1 MMNYDVILDMAFELG
16 YRLAMSGAETYRVE
30 ESISRVLSAYGIRSE
45 VFSIP
50 NLLIVTIETVG
61 HHPMTR
67 TRRIGHHGND
77 LDSVERFSN
86 LSRRICSEVPE
97 PEVAMTWLK
106 ETAQSRIKYKL
117 PIKLVGGLI
126 GGAGYAL
133 FFGGSWTDSFCAG
146 ICGLLVGL
154 CTYYMDKHKVN
165 QFFSTI
171 FSAFVMA
178 FAAHGLS
185 AIGLSERTDSV
196 IIGTLMILVPGLL
209 FTNALRDIIFGD
221 TNSGVNR
228 IVQVLLIAAAIGLG
242 TGLAWSAASAIWTVP
257 ESLPALEHP
266 LWFQCLT
273 AFIGCIGFC
282 ILFNI
287 HGFGCI
293 ICATGGALAWGA
305 YGLGLLCVDSVI
317 FASFVGTL
325 VAAAFSETM
334 ARVRKYPTISYL
346 VISIFPLLPGAGIY
360 YTTSA
365 LMQSDMSAFTSKC
378 GETIGIAGA
387 LAVGILIIST
397 TVRLITTW
405 RHNLKQS

>member
-1 MMNYDVILDMAFELG
+1 MNYDVILDMAFELG
-16 YRLAMSGAETYRVE
+16 YCLAMSGAETYRIE
-30 ESISRVLSAYGIRSE
+30 ESIGRVLSAYGIRSE

-50 NLLIVTIETVG
+50 NLLIVTIETDN

-67 TRRIGHHGND
+67 TRRIGYHGND
-77 LDSVERFSN
+77 LDSVERFNN

-97 PEVAMTWLK
+97 PEIALQWLK
-106 ETAQSRIKYKL
+106 ETSNSKTKYKL
-117 PIKLVGGLI
+117 PIKLLGSFI

-133 FFGGSWTDSFCAG
+133 FFGGGVADSICAG

-154 CTYYMDKHKVN
+154 TSYHMDKHKVN

-171 FSAFVMA
+171 LCAFVMT
-178 FAAHGLS
+178 FAAHLFAKAGLS
-185 AIGLSERTDSV
+185 PRYDSA

-221 TNSGVNR
+221 TNSGINR

-242 TGLAWSAASAIWTVP
+242 TALAGNATSAVGAALVSA
-257 ESLPALEHP
+257 PAIDYP
-266 LWFQCLT
+266 LWIQCLT

-293 ICATGGALAWGA
+293 ICAIGGALAWCA
-305 YGLGLLCVDSVI
+305 YGLTFHLCLSVTA
-317 FASFVGTL
+317 ASFFGTL
-325 VAAAFSETM
+325 VAAAYSETM
-334 ARVRKYPTISYL
+334 ARVRKYPAISYL

-360 YTTSA
+360 YTTNY
-365 LMQSDMSAFTSKC
+365 LIQSDISGFASK
-378 GETIGIAGA
+378 GGQTIGIAGA
-387 LAVGILIIST
+387 LAVGILTIST
-397 TVRLITTW
+397 LVRFFNVW
-405 RHNLKQS
+405 RAHNAQK